1 MLDFII
7 NWYHKRFSD
16 PDAITL
22 ALILVFI
29 FFGLVLLG
37 DILAPVIVAL
47 VIAYLLEWPISHLTC
62 LGVRRSIAVGAV
74 LIVFICVCIISF
86 LGLTPLIWHQLLN
99 LINEIPNILH
109 QGQDYLL
116 NIPEYQD
123 VINAEQIKAV
133 TASINA
139 QFVESSKGLLTAS
152 LNSLVTLVTLLIY
165 LVLVPLLV
173 FFMLADKETLLRQVM
188 FIMPK
193 KRRLAIKVWAE
204 MNQQIG
210 NYIQGKVIEIL
221 IVGSVAVVTFLLLDL
236 RYAVLLGVA
245 VGLSVLIPYI
255 GAAVVTV
262 PVAIVALFQFGV
274 SPEFW
279 YVMIAYGIIQAID
292 GNVIVPI
299 LFSQAVNLHPVFI
312 IVAVLFFG
320 GVWGFWGVFFAI
332 PLATLVKAVI
342 NAWPTSHDA
351 SQLQSPVGKS

>member
-7 NWYHKRFSD
+7 NWYNKRFSD

-22 ALILVFI
+22 ALILAFI
-29 FFGLVLLG
+29 FIGLIVLG

-47 VIAYLLEWPISHLTC
+47 VIAYLLEWPITHLVR
-62 LGVRRSIAVGAV
+62 LGVRRSLAVGAV
-74 LIVFICVCIISF
+74 MILFVFICTLSL
-86 LGLTPLIWHQLLN
+86 LGLTPLIWHQLIN
-99 LINEIPNILH
+99 LTGEIPNIIQ
-109 QGQDYLL
+109 QGQNYLL
-116 NIPEYQD
+116 NIPEYQQ
-123 VINAEQIKAV
+123 VIKEEQIKAI
-133 TASINA
+133 TASVNN
-139 QFVESSKGLLTAS
+139 QVVESSKTLVTAS
-152 LNSLVTLVTLLIY
+152 LNSIVTIVTLLIY

-188 FIMPK
+188 FIMPN
-193 KRRLAIKVWAE
+193 KRRLAVKVWAE

-210 NYIQGKVIEIL
+210 NYIQGKVFEIL
-221 IVGSVAVVTFLLLDL
+221 IVGSISVIAFLLLDL

-245 VGLSVLIPYI
+245 VGFSVLIPYI

-262 PVAIVALFQFGV
+262 PVAVVALFQFGV

-279 YVMIAYGIIQAID
+279 YVMIVYGIIQAID

-312 IVAVLFFG
+312 IIAVLFFG

-342 NAWPTSHDA
+342 NAWPKHSQIDA
-351 SQLQSPVGKS
+351 LDTNTL